1 LLADP
6 DPRVRA
12 ATVVADAGG
21 NPAAALALTADPLP
35 IVRAAVIEAL
45 EPRDGGPLDPDVR
58 RAIVT
63 ALDDETGRVRSA
75 AAATLGA
82 DDGPATDLVPVVEH
96 GWRRASTAALDALAE
111 RAARQGQDPAVRPA
125 ILAFALAMV
134 ERATSIR
141 RDRLALGAPDDPTAA
156 FLVDVLA
163 DRERD
168 LVRSL
173 LGALAALGAPEASGL
188 IRRCL
193 AADDPETRAQAIEA
207 LESLGDRAL
216 AGRVVSLLEDAT
228 PGGLPTRDTVLA
240 RLGHDDDPWL
250 RRLALACGGG
260 PIVPEAARSRTELE
274 TMLELRRVPLF
285 EGLDPEDLQRIAASA
300 VERTYAPGEP
310 LMAEGDLGDELVI
323 LLEGG
328 VRVERAEP
336 DGTARLIRTFE
347 AGEHIGE
354 LAVLRE
360 RPRVATVTAEAAGA
374 RGLIVSGSGLKAIL
388 LERPDAAMAMLAT
401 LAERIS
407 RQ

>member
-1 LLADP
+1 MRAAAVVAEAGKDP
-6 DPRVRA
+6 SAAIALITDPMPAVRA
-12 ATVVADAGG
+12 AAIM
-21 NPAAALALTADPLP
+21 ALT
-35 IVRAAVIEAL
+35 
-45 EPRDGGPLDPDVR
+45 PRDGGPFPPDVR
-58 RAIVT
+58 TPVVA
-63 ALDDETGRVRSA
+63 ALDDETGQVRT
-75 AAATLGA
+75 AAATALGA
-82 DDGPATDLVPVVEH
+82 VDGPATDLIPVVER
-96 GWRRASTAALDALAE
+96 GWRRASTAALDALAA
-111 RAARQGQDPAVRPA
+111 RAVRHGQDPDIRPS

-134 ERATSIR
+134 GRTTSIHE
-141 RDRLALGAPDDPTAA
+141 DRLVLGHTDDPATE
-156 FLVDVLA
+156 FLVAVLA

-216 AGRVVSLLEDAT
+216 AGQVVRLLEDAA
-228 PGGLPTRDTVLA
+228 PSDLPTRDTVLA
-240 RLGHDDDPWL
+240 RLGEDDDPWL
-250 RRLALACGGG
+250 RRLALACSGG
-260 PIVPEAARSRTELE
+260 PAVPETTRSRTELE

-285 EGLDPEDLQRIAASA
+285 AGLDPEDLQRIAATA
-300 VERTYAPGEP
+300 VERVYAPDEA
-310 LMAEGDLGDELVI
+310 LMTEGDLGDELVI
-323 LLEGG
+323 LLEGS

-336 DGTARLIRTFE
+336 DGTIRQIRTFE

-360 RPRVATVTAEAAGA
+360 RPRVATVSAEAGGA
-374 RGLIVSGSGLKAIL
+374 RGLVVSGVGLKAIL
-388 LERPDAAMAMLAT
+388 RERPDAAMAMLAT

>member
-1 LLADP
+1 
-6 DPRVRA
+6 
-12 ATVVADAGG
+12 VVA
-21 NPAAALALTADPLP
+21 
-35 IVRAAVIEAL
+35 
-45 EPRDGGPLDPDVR
+45 
-58 RAIVT
+58 

-82 DDGPATDLVPVVEH
+82 DDGPATDLIPVVEH
-96 GWRRASTAALDALAE
+96 GWRRASTAALDALAR

-125 ILAFALAMV
+125 ILAFALTIV
-134 ERATSIR
+134 DRATAIR
-141 RDRLALGAPDDPTAA
+141 ADRLALGSPDDPTAA

-207 LESLGDRAL
+207 LESLGDRSL
-216 AGRVVSLLEDAT
+216 AGRVVGLLEDAP
-228 PGGLPTRDTVLA
+228 PGGLPTRDTVLT
-240 RLGHDDDPWL
+240 RLGHDEDPWL

-260 PIVPEAARSRTELE
+260 PDVPEAARSRTELE
-274 TMLELRRVPLF
+274 TMLALRRVPLF
-285 EGLDPEDLQRIAASA
+285 EGLDPEDLQRIAATA
-300 VERTYAPGEP
+300 VERVYAPDEP
-310 LMAEGDLGDELVI
+310 LMTEGDLGDELVI
-323 LLEGG
+323 LLEGA
-328 VRVERAEP
+328 VRVERVEP
-336 DGTARLIRTFE
+336 DGTMRQIRTFE

-360 RPRVATVTAEAAGA
+360 RPRVATVSAEPGGA
-374 RGLIVSGSGLKAIL
+374 RGLVVSGVGLKAIL
-388 LERPDAAMAMLAT
+388 RERPDAAMAMLAT